1 MSYRKTPQ
9 PLLPKTKPPVQRGAP
24 DIYPS
29 HPIAS
34 GEIQQGYERLGAQ
47 IGGRPL
53 VLIDGYAGVLW
64 DALRAGLEAAG
75 VQARWFD
82 TESCLLAE
90 AEIDALLAGCL
101 GGDDPLFGRRFPGEL
116 ADFFD
121 AAALARTKALVEESA
136 QPVIIY
142 GAGAFLFGEGWRVYI
157 DLPKNE
163 AQYRSR
169 AGVYRN
175 LGARA
180 SADAK
185 AQYKRMYFVDWV
197 ALNRHKAAFV
207 QRIDCFVDGQDP
219 AQPSHIAGPA
229 ARATFSQLTRSA
241 YRPRPWFEPGAWGG
255 QWLKTHMPG
264 LAQDVPNYAWSF
276 EMIAPE
282 QGIIL
287 QQADK
292 LLELSCDWLQ
302 YHDNAAVLGEYA
314 ACFGF
319 EFPIRFDFLDT
330 IDGGNLSL
338 QCHPRPGFIRRQ
350 FGERFTQDET
360 YYIVEAT
367 DDARVYLG
375 FQPDIDTAAF
385 RAALEDSQQQG
396 TAVAVERF
404 VKQQPARPGDL
415 FLIPHGAVHCS
426 GAGTLVL
433 EISATP
439 YIFTFKMYD
448 WLRLGLDGRPR
459 PLNLERAFANLDF
472 SLQGSAADAL
482 VSQPQ
487 LLRDDSHCRIE
498 QLPTHARHFYDI
510 QRVTLRQTTSFETAG
525 SPQLLMIVAGGE
537 MELAA
542 GERKLRCQ
550 FAETYVLPAGC
561 ERFTLRALGSSPAI
575 IIRAYLRAKWFT
587 QDENQWLG
595 RAENC
600 GKHPISKETDHERD

>member
-9 PLLPKTKPPVQRGAP
+9 PLLPKTKPPVQQSAP

-34 GEIQQGYERLGAQ
+34 GEIQQGYASLAAQ
-47 IGGRPL
+47 IAGRPL

-64 DALRAGLEAAG
+64 DELRAGLKAAG
-75 VQARWFD
+75 VAAHWFD
-82 TESCLLAE
+82 AESCLLAE
-90 AEIDALLAGCL
+90 AEIDAMLVDWL

-121 AAALARTKALVEESA
+121 ASALARAKKLVEDAA

-142 GAGAFLFGEGWRVYI
+142 GTGAFLFGKGWRVYI

-169 AGVYRN
+169 AGSYRN

-180 SADAK
+180 GADAK
-185 AQYKRMYFVDWV
+185 AQYKRMYFVDWIV
-197 ALNRHKAAFV
+197 LNRHKATYV

-219 AQPSHIAGPA
+219 DQPSFIAGQY
-229 ARATFSQLTRSA
+229 ARATFSQLTHSA
-241 YRPRPWFEPGAWGG
+241 FRPRPWFEPGTWGG
-255 QWLKTHMPG
+255 QWLKNHKPG

-287 QQADK
+287 QHVDK
-292 LLELSCDWLQ
+292 LMELSCDWLQ

-338 QCHPRPGFIRRQ
+338 QCHPRPGFMRRQ

-360 YYIVEAT
+360 YYIVKAA
-367 DDARVYLG
+367 DDAFVYLG
-375 FQPDIDTAAF
+375 FQSDIDQAAL
-385 RAALEDSQQQG
+385 RAALEDSQRHG
-396 TAVAVERF
+396 TTVAVERF
-404 VKQQPARPGDL
+404 VKRQPARPGDL

-448 WLRLGLDGRPR
+448 WLRLGLDGLPR

-472 SLQGSAADAL
+472 SLQGDAADAL

-487 LLRDDSHCRIE
+487 LLRDDANCRIE

-510 QRVTLRQTTSFETAG
+510 QRLTLREEITCETAG

-550 FAETYVLPAGC
+550 FAETYVVPAGC
-561 ERFTLRALGSSPAI
+561 KRFTLRALANSPAI

-587 QDENQWLG
+587 QDENQWIL
-595 RAENC
+595 
-600 GKHPISKETDHERD
+600 RDAQPHK

>member
-1 MSYRKTPQ
+1 MSFRKTPQ

-34 GEIQQGYERLGAQ
+34 GEIQQGYESLGAQ
-47 IGGRPL
+47 ICGRPL

-64 DALRAGLEAAG
+64 DDLRAGLEAAG

-82 TESCLLAE
+82 TESCLKPE
-90 AEIDALLAGCL
+90 VEIDAMLAGCL

-121 AAALARTKALVEESA
+121 AAALARAKSLVEESA

-142 GAGAFLFGEGWRVYI
+142 GAGAFFFGEGWRVYI

-185 AQYKRMYFVDWV
+185 TQYKRMYFVDWV

-229 ARATFSQLTRSA
+229 VRATFSQLTRSA

-255 QWLKTHMPG
+255 QWLKTYVPG
-264 LAQDVPNYAWSF
+264 LAQAVPNYAWSF

-314 ACFGF
+314 DCFGF

-330 IDGGNLSL
+330 MAGGNLSL
-338 QCHPRPGFIRRQ
+338 QCHPRPDFIRRE

-385 RAALEDSQQQG
+385 LAALDDSQRQG

-482 VSQPQ
+482 VSQAQ
-487 LLRDDSHCRIE
+487 LLRDDANCRIE
-498 QLPTHARHFYDI
+498 QLPTHTRHFYDI
-510 QRVTLRQTTSFETAG
+510 QRVTLRKTISCETAG
-525 SPQLLMIVAGGE
+525 SPQLLMIVAGGN
-537 MELAA
+537 MELTA
-542 GERKLRCQ
+542 GERQLRCQ

-561 ERFTLRALGSSPAI
+561 ERFSLRALGSSPAI
-575 IIRAYLRAKWFT
+575 IIRAYLRANWFA
-587 QDENQWLG
+587 QDENQWL
-595 RAENC
+595 R
-600 GKHPISKETDHERD
+600 RDAPQRK

>member
-9 PLLPKTKPPVQRGAP
+9 PLLPKTNPPVQPGAP

-34 GEIQQGYERLGAQ
+34 GEIQLGYESLAAQ
-47 IGGRPL
+47 IAGHPI

-64 DALRAGLEAAG
+64 DDLRAGLKAAG
-75 VQARWFD
+75 VTARWFD
-82 TESCLLAE
+82 AASCLNAQ
-90 AEIDALLAGCL
+90 AKIDTMLAGWL

-116 ADFFD
+116 GDFFD
-121 AAALARTKALVEESA
+121 KDALARAKILIEDSA
-136 QPVIIY
+136 QPVIVY
-142 GAGAFLFGEGWRVYI
+142 GTGAFLFGEGWRVYI

-169 AGVYRN
+169 AGCYRN

-180 SADAK
+180 GADAK
-185 AQYKRMYFVDWV
+185 TQYKRMYFVDWV
-197 ALNRHKAAFV
+197 VLNRHKAAYV
-207 QRIDCFVDGQDP
+207 QRIACFVDGQDP
-219 AQPSHIAGPA
+219 AQPSHIAGQY
-229 ARATFSQLTRSA
+229 ARATFSLLTRSA
-241 YRPRPWFEPGAWGG
+241 FRPRPWFEPGAWGG
-255 QWLKTHMPG
+255 QWLKNNLPG
-264 LAQDVPNYAWSF
+264 LAQNVPNYAWSF

-287 QQADK
+287 QHDDK
-292 LLELSCDWLQ
+292 LMELSCDWLQ

-338 QCHPRPGFIRRQ
+338 QCHPRPSFIRRQ

-367 DDARVYLG
+367 DGACVYLG
-375 FQPDIDTAAF
+375 FQSGLDRAAL
-385 RAALEDSQQQG
+385 RAALEDSQRHG

-404 VKQQPARPGDL
+404 VKRQPAQPGDL
-415 FLIPHGAVHCS
+415 FLIPHGAVHCA

-439 YIFTFKMYD
+439 YIFTFKLYD
-448 WLRLGLDGRPR
+448 WLRLGLDGLPR
-459 PLNLERAFANLDF
+459 PLNLERGFANLDF
-472 SLQGSAADAL
+472 SLQGEAADAL

-487 LLRDDSHCRIE
+487 LLRDDVNCRIE

-510 QRVTLRQTTSFETAG
+510 QRLTLRATINCETAG
-525 SPQLLMIVAGGE
+525 SPQLLMIVAGGDA
-537 MELAA
+537 ELTA
-542 GERKLRCQ
+542 GERKLHCQ
-550 FAETYVLPAGC
+550 FAETYVVPAGC
-561 ERFTLRALGSSPAI
+561 GRFTLRALDNSPAV
-575 IIRAYLRAKWFT
+575 IIRAYLRAEWFA
-587 QDENQWLG
+587 QDENQWLAREAKL
-595 RAENC
+595 RATS
-600 GKHPISKETDHERD
+600 P

>member
-9 PLLPKTKPPVQRGAP
+9 PLLPKTKPPVQPGAP
-24 DIYPS
+24 DIYPG
-29 HPIAS
+29 HPVAS
-34 GEIQQGYERLGAQ
+34 GEIQLGYESLAAQ
-47 IGGRPL
+47 IAGRPL

-64 DALRAGLEAAG
+64 DDLRAGLTAVG
-75 VQARWFD
+75 IDLRWIATD
-82 TESCLLAE
+82 GCLKPE
-90 AEIDALLAGCL
+90 VEIDSMLADWL

-116 ADFFD
+116 VDFFD
-121 AAALARTKALVEESA
+121 AAALARIKSLVDDSA
-136 QPVIIY
+136 QPIVIY
-142 GAGAFLFGEGWRVYI
+142 GTGAFLFGEGWRVYV

-180 SADAK
+180 GADAK
-185 AQYKRMYFVDWV
+185 TQYKRMYFVDWV
-197 ALNRHKAAFV
+197 ALNRHKAAYV

-219 AQPSHIAGPA
+219 AQPSLIASRH
-229 ARATFSQLTRSA
+229 ARATFSQLSRSA
-241 YRPRPWFEPGAWGG
+241 FRPRPWFEPGAWGG
-255 QWLKTHMPG
+255 QWLKSNLPG
-264 LAQDVPNYAWSF
+264 LAQAVPNYAWSF

-287 QQADK
+287 QHDDK

-319 EFPIRFDFLDT
+319 DFPIRFDFLDT
-330 IDGGNLSL
+330 IGGGNLSL

-360 YYIVEAT
+360 YYIVAAT
-367 DDARVYLG
+367 DGACVYLG
-375 FQPDIDTAAF
+375 FQPGINQAAF

-396 TAVAVERF
+396 KAVAVERF
-404 VKQQPARPGDL
+404 VKRQPARPGDL
-415 FLIPHGAVHCS
+415 FLIPHGVVHCS

-448 WLRLGLDGRPR
+448 WLRRGLDGLPR

-472 SLQGSAADAL
+472 ALQGDAADAL

-487 LLRDDSHCRIE
+487 LLRDDADCRIE

-510 QRVTLRQTTSFETAG
+510 QRLTLRRKINCETAG
-525 SPQLLMIVAGGE
+525 SPQLLMIVAGGDI
-537 MELAA
+537 ELAA

-550 FAETYVLPAGC
+550 FAETYVLPAAAGP
-561 ERFTLRALGSSPAI
+561 FALRALDEEPAT
-575 IIRAYLRAKWFT
+575 IIRAYLRAEWFT
-587 QDENQWLG
+587 QDENQWLL
-595 RAENC
+595 
-600 GKHPISKETDHERD
+600 RDDSPPR

>member
-1 MSYRKTPQ
+1 MSYRKTAQ
-9 PLLPKTKPPVQRGAP
+9 SLLPKSKAPVQPGEP

-34 GEIQQGYERLGAQ
+34 GEIQQGYASLAAQ
-47 IGGRPL
+47 ITGRPL
-53 VLIDGYAGVLW
+53 VLIDGYAGLLW
-64 DALRAGLEAAG
+64 DDLLAGLAAAG
-75 VQARWFD
+75 VKARWFD
-82 TESCLLAE
+82 AESCFKAP
-90 AEIDALLAGCL
+90 AEIDAMLAPWL

-116 ADFFD
+116 VDFFD
-121 AAALARTKALVEESA
+121 AAALARAQSLVQDLA

-142 GAGAFLFGEGWRVYI
+142 GAGAFLFGAGWRVYI

-180 SADAK
+180 GADAK
-185 AQYKRMYFVDWV
+185 TQYKRMYFVDWV
-197 ALNRHKAAFV
+197 VLNRHKAAFV

-219 AQPSHIAGPA
+219 AQPSHIGGHD

-241 YRPRPWFEPGAWGG
+241 FRPRPWFEPGVWGG
-255 QWLKTHMPG
+255 QWLKKHMSG
-264 LAQDVPNYAWSF
+264 LAQTVPNYAWSF

-287 QQADK
+287 QQAVK
-292 LLELSCDWLQ
+292 LMELSCDWLQ

-338 QCHPRPGFIRRQ
+338 QCHPRPDFIRRQ

-360 YYIVEAT
+360 YYIVKAT
-367 DDARVYLG
+367 DGACVYLG
-375 FQPDIDTAAF
+375 FQAGIDPAEL
-385 RAALEDSQQQG
+385 RATLEDSQQQG

-404 VKQQPARPGDL
+404 VKRQPAHPGDL

-439 YIFTFKMYD
+439 YIYTFKMYD
-448 WLRLGLDGRPR
+448 WLRLGLDGLPR

-472 SLQGSAADAL
+472 SLQGDVADAL
-482 VSQPQ
+482 VTQPQ
-487 LLRDDSHCRIE
+487 LLRDDANCRIE

-510 QRVTLRQTTSFETAG
+510 QRLTLRTAIDCETVG
-525 SPQLLMIVAGGE
+525 SPQLLMVVGGGA

-542 GERKLRCQ
+542 GARKLRCQ
-550 FAETYVLPAGC
+550 FVETYVLPAGC
-561 ERFTLRALGSSPAI
+561 GRFTLRALDKSPAI
-575 IIRAYLRAKWFT
+575 IIRAYLRAEWFT
-587 QDENQWLG
+587 QAENRWLG
-595 RAENC
+595 REAELRS
-600 GKHPISKETDHERD
+600 KSPIEGDKP